1 MQTKL
6 RRKNDVEVMI
16 RNLSNRE
23 LVRGLNKKQLSADE
37 LKQLGDLY
45 LEKGDT
51 GKAIE
56 YLYRAAD
63 ELSVNRLNKALAL
76 YKKILNIRTEEITA
90 CEKIIGILSGE
101 GLTAE
106 QTKYLMIMAR
116 YYESRNDTS
125 KTASAYR
132 RILDID
138 PGNTAAVNY
147 FERGKVD
154 R

>member
-1 MQTKL
+1 MQNRV
-6 RRKNDVEVMI
+6 RRRSDVDVMI
-16 RNLSNRE
+16 RELSNRE
-23 LVRGLNKKQLSADE
+23 LVRGMNKKQLSADE

-63 ELSVNRLNKALAL
+63 ELSADRLNKALAL

-106 QTKYLMIMAR
+106 QTKYLMAIAR
-116 YYESRNDTS
+116 YHERKNDTS

-132 RILDID
+132 RILDLD
-138 PGNTAAVNY
+138 PGNEAAMKY
-147 FERGKVD
+147 FSRGKAD
-154 R
+154 